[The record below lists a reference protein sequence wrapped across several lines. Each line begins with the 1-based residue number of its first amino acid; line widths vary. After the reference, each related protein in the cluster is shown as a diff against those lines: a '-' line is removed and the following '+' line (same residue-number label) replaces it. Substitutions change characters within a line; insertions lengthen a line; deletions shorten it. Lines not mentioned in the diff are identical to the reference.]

1 MSIWTEEELLRHIG
15 LYKSALEDLAIAEQT
30 TFEGITLRRSQLP
43 EVRKQLQYYEGE
55 LERLRGGHGIHVVN
69 FGSVR

>member
-1 MSIWTEEELLRHIG
+1 MSIWTEDEILTHIA
-15 LYKSALEDLAIAEQT
+15 LYKQALVDLATAEQT

-43 EVRKQLQYYEGE
+43 EVRKQLEYYERE
-55 LERLRGGHGIHVVN
+55 LQALRGGNGISVLN